1 MFDHKPANIF
11 GVICSYPLESF
22 YHPNLLSLTKSHR
35 RCLEGRLP
43 DGRLKHRGLEKRWA
57 MTNETSPS
65 DEPLRSKITMT
76 MTVTITI
83 SIAITI
89 TIVSTVTIHNQG

>member
-35 RCLEGRLP
+35 PCLEGRLP
-43 DGRLKHRGLEKRWA
+43 DGRLKHRGLEKLWA

-83 SIAITI
+83 SIAIAIISII
-89 TIVSTVTIHNQG
+89 TRVDHRF